1 MYKILLVEDDKHIR
15 EAVLGYF
22 QGKGKEECRMDVAK
36 DGLEGLYKTEQ
47 TEYDLL
53 LLDVMLPKMDGFEL
67 CREIR
72 RKSIVPIIFLTAKSE
87 EEAMLAG
94 YGFGADDYMIKPF
107 SMPGL
112 YAKVMAML
120 KRSSGQMGLEKLQ
133 IGGISMIPACM
144 RVQVLGEEVDMTPKM
159 FALLR
164 CLMENKG
171 IVLSRDILL
180 EKVWGWDYVGTD
192 RVVDNHVKK
201 LRKALKQEGSRI
213 KTIFGKGYRME
224 EDET

>member
-15 EAVLGYF
+15 EAISGYF
-22 QGKGKEECRMDVAK
+22 QGKEKGVCVIDVAK
-36 DGLEGLYKTEQ
+36 DGLEGLFKVAQ
-47 TEYDLL
+47 TSYDLI
-53 LLDVMLPKMDGFEL
+53 LLDVMMPQMDGFEL

-87 EEAMLAG
+87 EESMLAG

-120 KRSSGQMGLEKLQ
+120 KRTSGQMGVEKLQ
-133 IGGISMIPACM
+133 IGKISMIPACM
-144 RVQVLGEEVDMTPKM
+144 RVQVCGEEVEMTPKM

-164 CLMENKG
+164 CFMENREM
-171 IVLSRDILL
+171 VLSRDILL
-180 EKVWGWDYVGTD
+180 ERVWGGDYDGTD

-213 KTIFGKGYRME
+213 KTIFGKGYKME
-224 EDET
+224 DD